1 MSQTLA
7 NEIALSMFD
16 RWNIDAEIEQA
27 ARDNSHTK
35 PVDGVMTDLNGNKWN
50 VPKPNPKLVD
60 DDGFIQVKKGA
71 KHSHTTKKSIHME
84 QAYKNLGEDK
94 PVTKVQGSGK
104 AHAKNMKRKA
114 KKSQNSNK

>member
-35 PVDGVMTDLNGNKWN
+35 PVD
-50 VPKPNPKLVD
+50 VPKPNPKSVD
-60 DDGFIQVKKGA
+60 DEGFIQVKKGA
-71 KHSHTTKKSIHME
+71 KHSHTAKKSIYME